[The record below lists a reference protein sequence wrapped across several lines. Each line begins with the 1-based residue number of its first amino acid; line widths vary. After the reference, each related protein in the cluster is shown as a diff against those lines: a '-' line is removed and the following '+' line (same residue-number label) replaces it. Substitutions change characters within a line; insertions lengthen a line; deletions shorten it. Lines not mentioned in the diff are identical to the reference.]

1 MAEYGACGES
11 EYTMVT
17 FADLFDLRYAR
28 IFKAVIDTVD
38 RENNVASIIIDED
51 CPDLAD
57 IDLSAVPFFYH
68 CEDSTGTIEDLARGH
83 LAFSDGDQ
91 VFALFVPQN
100 GETEFRFFII
110 GHVDI
115 RTNKKC
121 ELPLEYLI
129 IYMGDPSNPP
139 PTVTVFDVASGC
151 KIDLASFENLDE
163 SSPEKPLAL
172 PCLNTTAFWDWFSY
186 NFKPAVAAC
195 DVWGSG
201 SQWVAVPTGNYSP
214 TPSVVSDAD
223 SCSIVS
229 QTIYYDHATK
239 QETRTEQY
247 EGSNLRSGW
256 FCNHTGSY
264 VRDYST
270 GDDAE
275 GWLFENDVGADF
287 YYYIRTSG
295 IVDTYYEYSTTFPGA
310 PWTATFSR
318 SFAETISVLDP
329 EFSARGVLVKESE
342 MIGTRTNSDDGVLS
356 GTYYTGLS
364 FQKWDVIKVVGE
376 LGIYTIFGAAL
387 NHGEYATEIG
397 PLTFGVLGAKHN
409 TDICVPGY
417 VSVEPQNSYE
427 IQRYDFAPMATVS
440 MISQIPEIDIENPVS
455 LRLCMG
461 SSDASKSVGLEA
473 VVRELALMVMD
484 ADGWT
489 VASQGVYLAD
499 AYVKKRIEV

>member
-1 MAEYGACGES
+1 MAKYGECGDS
-11 EYTMVT
+11 EYTMVA

-28 IFKAVIDTVD
+28 IYKAIIGTVD
-38 RENNVASIIIDED
+38 RANNTASITIPEE
-51 CPDLAD
+51 CPDLEGV
-57 IDLSAVPFFYH
+57 DLSSVPFFYH
-68 CEDSTGTIEDLARGH
+68 CEDSTGTVEDLERGH
-83 LAFSDGDQ
+83 LAFNDGDE
-91 VFALFVPQN
+91 VFAILVPQN
-100 GETEFRFFII
+100 GDIEERFFVI

-115 RTNKKC
+115 RTNRFC
-121 ELPLEYLI
+121 ARQEYLLV
-129 IYMGDPSNPP
+129 YMGDVSNPP
-139 PTVTVFDVASGC
+139 LRVTIFDVSAGG
-151 KIDLASFENLDE
+151 KLDIASFQNLDE
-163 SSPEKPLAL
+163 SSPEKPSTL

-201 SQWVAVPTGNYSP
+201 SQWVATPTGNYSP
-214 TPSVVSDAD
+214 ASSVVSDTD

-229 QTIYYDHATK
+229 QTIYYDHDTK
-239 QETRTEQY
+239 RETRTEQY
-247 EGSNLRSGW
+247 EGSNLQSGW

-264 VRDYST
+264 VREYST
-270 GDDAE
+270 GDDTE
-275 GWLFENDVGADF
+275 GWLFENDLGADF

-295 IVDTYYEYSTTFPGA
+295 VVDTYYEYSTTFPGA

-342 MIGTRTNSDDGVLS
+342 TIGTRTNSDDGLLS

-364 FQKWDVIKVVGE
+364 FRKWNVIKVVGE

-397 PLTFGVLGAKHN
+397 PLTFGALGAKHN

-427 IQRYDFAPMATVS
+427 IQRYDFAPVATVS
-440 MISQIPEIDIENPVS
+440 MISQIPGIDIENPVS

-461 SSDASKSVGLEA
+461 SSDASKSVGLEV

-489 VASQGVYLAD
+489 VASQGVYLAA
-499 AYVKKRIEV
+499 AYTKKKIEV